1 MNPNVFLP
9 QKAYPF
15 PQLSN
20 QPLVSIM
27 MPAYNVEK
35 FIGQAIESVIN
46 QTYPEWELILVN
58 DGSKDG
64 TANVIANYRDPR
76 IKVIS
81 QLNCGES
88 VARNTALKVVKGE
101 YLAFLDADDVFLPDH
116 LELAMGYLL
125 NHPETDAVYT
135 DGHYCDGDGKLIQTL
150 SSLRR
155 GPFEG
160 RIFEELVRASDV
172 FGPPTCVVLRHS
184 IVSQHDLKFD
194 PAIIIGPDWDF
205 LPQYAEHA
213 SFGYIDQPT
222 CLYRV
227 HQTNVT
233 VRTKVEK
240 RALSLVRCRE
250 KAIKLPGFR
259 SCTVE
264 IRVHV
269 FYDLLINLLDNYPD
283 HQMDV
288 VQQDEFLELP
298 SKEQS
303 RLLRLMASK
312 AILKGWDAKYIDDW
326 LARSKRLN
334 PKDQKGALIN
344 VFYDFSP
351 SLCISLLRL
360 KDMSKRKSA
369 KTTIFGDLRY

>member
-1 MNPNVFLP
+1 MNTNGFLP
-9 QKAYPF
+9 HEAHPF
-15 PQLSN
+15 SQTSS

-58 DGSKDG
+58 DGSNDG

-88 VARNTALKVVKGE
+88 VARNTALKAVKGK
-101 YLAFLDADDVFLPDH
+101 YLAFLDADDVFLPNH
-116 LELAMGYLL
+116 LELTLGYLL
-125 NHPETDAVYT
+125 DHSGTDAVYT
-135 DGHYCDGDGKLIQTL
+135 DGHYCDSDGKLIQTL

-155 GPFEG
+155 GPFKG

-184 IVSQHDLKFD
+184 IISQYDLKFD

-205 LPQYAEHA
+205 LTRYSEHA

-233 VRTKVEK
+233 VRTKVEE

-250 KAIKLPGFR
+250 KAIKLTGFR
-259 SCTVE
+259 SCPME

-283 HQMDV
+283 HQMDL
-288 VQQDEFLELP
+288 VQQEEFLDLP
-298 SKEQS
+298 PKEQA
-303 RLLRLMASK
+303 RLFRLMASK
-312 AILKGWDAKYIDDW
+312 AILKGWDAKYIDYW
-326 LARSKRLN
+326 LERSLRLN

-360 KDMSKRKSA
+360 KDLSKRKPA
-369 KTTIFGDLRY
+369 KPTLFGDLRY

>member
-1 MNPNVFLP
+1 MNVNVFLP
-9 QKAYPF
+9 QEAHLF
-15 PQLSN
+15 PETTSL
-20 QPLVSIM
+20 PLVSIM

-46 QTYPEWELILVN
+46 QTYPQWELILVN

-81 QLNCGES
+81 QLNGGES
-88 VARNTALKVVKGE
+88 VARNTALKAVKGE
-101 YLAFLDADDVFLPDH
+101 YLAFLDADDIFLPNH
-116 LELAMGYLL
+116 LELALGYLL
-125 NHPETDAVYT
+125 AHPESDAVYS
-135 DGHYCDGDGKLIQTL
+135 DGHYCDGDGNLIQTL
-150 SSLRR
+150 SSFRR
-155 GPFEG
+155 GPFQG

-184 IVSQHDLKFD
+184 IISQQDLAFD

-205 LPQYAEHA
+205 LTRYSEHA
-213 SFGYIDQPT
+213 SFGYINQPT

-233 VRTKVEK
+233 LRTKVEE

-259 SCTVE
+259 SCPVE
-264 IRVHV
+264 IRAHV
-269 FYDLLINLLDNYPD
+269 FYDLLVNLLENYPD
-283 HQMDV
+283 HQMDL
-288 VQQDEFLELP
+288 VQQDEFLDLP
-298 SKEQS
+298 PKEQA

-312 AILKGWDAKYIDDW
+312 AILKGGEAKYIDYW
-326 LARSKRLN
+326 LARSKSLN
-334 PKDQKGALIN
+334 PKDQRGALIN
-344 VFYDFSP
+344 VFYDLSP

-360 KDMSKRKSA
+360 KDLSKRKPA
-369 KTTIFGDLRY
+369 KTTLFGDLRY